1 MDEIFTITW
10 EIFSCS
16 CGETLFHRAEMFSTA
31 FEALRAEGFTDVMVS
46 FTRTEEP
53 VWGILR

>member
-1 MDEIFTITW
+1 MKYLQSQGKFLAVP
-10 EIFSCS
+10 

-53 VWGILR
+53 V

>member
-53 VWGILR
+53 V